1 MEKIVCA
8 VTDLIGHTPLL
19 RLTALEKKY
28 GLKGELVAKVEALNP
43 AGSIKDRAALFM
55 IDDAEKKGLL
65 KPHSTI
71 IEPTSGNTGIGL
83 CAIAAARG
91 YKAIIV
97 MPDSMSKE
105 RIALMKAY
113 GAQVILTEGSKGMA
127 GCIEKAE
134 ALHREIE
141 RSFIP
146 DQFNNPANAE
156 AHYQT
161 TGPEIFEDTEGKVD
175 FLVAGIGTGG
185 TITGVGR
192 YLKERI
198 PSIRVIGVE
207 PSDSPLLSEG
217 KAGSHALQ
225 GIGAN
230 FIPSILD
237 QTVYDE
243 ISPITT
249 GEAYE
254 MVRATASAE
263 GLLIGISGGAALA
276 AAKKLAEREENSGKR
291 FLVILPDGGERYLS
305 TGVFD

>member
-19 RLTALEKKY
+19 RLAALEKRY

-55 IDDAEKKGLL
+55 VDDAEKKGLL

-105 RIALMKAY
+105 RISLMKAY
-113 GAQVILTEGSKGMA
+113 GAEVILTEGSKGMA

-141 RSFIP
+141 GSFIP
-146 DQFNNPANAE
+146 DQFNNPANVE

-192 YLKERI
+192 YLKEKI
-198 PSIRVIGVE
+198 PGIRVIGVE
-207 PSDSPLLSEG
+207 PSDSPLLSGG

-237 QTVYDE
+237 RTVYDE

-249 GEAYE
+249 EEAYE

-276 AAKKLAEREENSGKR
+276 AAKKLAERGENQGKR
-291 FLVILPDGGERYLS
+291 FIVILPDGGERYLS